1 MPVSMIDRKKKTLGS
16 PRVDMVGT
24 GGFEPPTPAVS
35 GRCSPTELRA
45 FSGSGFNLIGDGVNL
60 SAWIDVR
67 TGAKDGE

>member
-1 MPVSMIDRKKKTLGS
+1 
-16 PRVDMVGT
+16 MVGT

-60 SAWIDVR
+60 SAWIEAR
-67 TGAKDGE
+67 KGAKDGE